1 MRILLIAIAMFLAL
15 APSGARAADKIFN
28 CYCAKSLG
36 DTSCD
41 FAQTISG
48 ADASKAT
55 PGCVKICEARGN
67 EMCNLKEQSTDKQT
81 GPCAGRTVCLTN
93 PLGTASVPE
102 LIANILKTVVGTV
115 GAFALLIF
123 VYGGFLWLTSAGD
136 AGKVQQGKDAMK
148 WALIG
153 LVVVFSSY
161 TLVSF
166 VLSALT
172 KV

>member
-15 APSGARAADKIFN
+15 APSGARAADKTFN
-28 CYCAKSLG
+28 CYCAKTLG
-36 DTSCD
+36 ETCN
-41 FAQTISG
+41 FAQTVQG
-48 ADASKAT
+48 ADSSKAT
-55 PGCVKICEARGN
+55 PPCISVCEARGN
-67 EMCNLKEQSTDKQT
+67 EMCKLQEANSDKTT

-93 PLGTASVPE
+93 PLNTASVPE

-153 LVVVFSSY
+153 LVIVFSSY